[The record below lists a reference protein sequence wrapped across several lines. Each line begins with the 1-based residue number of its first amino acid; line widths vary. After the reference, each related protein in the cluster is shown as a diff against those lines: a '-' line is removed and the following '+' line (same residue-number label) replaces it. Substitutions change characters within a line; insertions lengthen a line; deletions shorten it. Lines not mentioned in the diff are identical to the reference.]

1 MIKLSAFSD
10 EASKD
15 LKGQIEALC
24 RNDIRLTDVR
34 SIDGINVKD
43 MSQTQAKEY
52 STTLKNEGI
61 LVHMIGSPLGKV
73 DISIERGVL
82 LDTTKHLCEI
92 AKTFGSDKI
101 RMFSFYNAY
110 NEVERVFELLCLMVE
125 VAKEYSITLCHENEK
140 DIYGDTL
147 DRVCEIMEKVK
158 GLKFIYDP
166 ANYIQVGEAPLKTKS
181 ALVESGL
188 SDFFHIKDVIWE
200 SGEIVPAG
208 KGSGLIP
215 EILSEIKGDTV
226 LTLEPHLK
234 VFDAYASIDGSELK
248 TKYSFGS
255 NDEAFDAA
263 CLALKGLLIS
273 AGYINKNGIFVRKE
287 ELK

>member
-15 LKGQIEALC
+15 LKGQIDALC
-24 RNDIRLTDVR
+24 RNDIRFTDVR

-43 MSQTQAKEY
+43 ISIAQAKEY
-52 STTLKNEGI
+52 YGVLKNEGI
-61 LVHMIGSPLGKV
+61 GVHMIGSPLGKV
-73 DISIERGVL
+73 DISVKKQVL
-82 LDTTKHLCEI
+82 LDQTKHLCEI
-92 AKTFGSDKI
+92 AKTFDSDKI

-110 NEVERVFELLCLMVE
+110 NEAARVFELLSLMVE

-147 DRVCEIMEKVK
+147 DRVCEIMARVK

-166 ANYIQVGEAPLKTKS
+166 ANYIQVGEIPSKTKS
-181 ALVESGL
+181 ALIDTGK

-208 KGSGLIP
+208 KGSGLIA
-215 EILSEIKGDTV
+215 EILSEIKGDTT

-248 TKYSFGS
+248 TKYSFTS

-263 CLALKGLLIS
+263 CSALKDLLVS